1 MATSL
6 QHPGTLIRALSALEL
21 ARFRFSSEL
30 ELQAGIAEVLTGAG
44 VSFEREARIGDREM
58 IDFLIAGD
66 IGLEVK
72 ISGSPVEIV
81 RQLQAYAYTGR
92 VAYLIL
98 ATSRRRHGVM
108 PPILNGVP
116 VDVVYLRTAL

>member
-44 VSFEREARIGDREM
+44 VSFEREARIGDRET
-58 IDFLIAGD
+58 IDFLLAGE

-72 ISGSPVEIV
+72 IAGAPAEIV
-81 RQLQAYAYTGR
+81 RQLQSYGYTGR

-98 ATSRRRHGVM
+98 ATSRNRHARM
-108 PPILNGVP
+108 PSVLNGVP